1 MRMSSAGYRGH
12 RTFTFLAILL
22 LGLGLSGCDG
32 DDGDD
37 GAAGP
42 PGTDGIS
49 CWDLNENGVKDLPD
63 EDLNGDG
70 VVDVNDCNPNAG
82 GGQSIAIGDGS
93 DLTAEEIET
102 LGQLVATIDDVEVS
116 SPPVVTFTVTDSNGN
131 PANGIA
137 EGVVWFTFAKL
148 VPGGGDA
155 NGGLAHWQSY
165 VNRVESRNPD
175 ADTPNVLAQAVQATT
190 DSGGTLE
197 SLGGGKYR
205 YTFATDVTNV
215 TDPIAVAWEPNL
227 THRVGLE
234 IRLSGPGEVPL
245 APDNPVYDFVPDGG
259 AGSGVTKNIADT
271 ANCTDCH
278 YSFTLHGGPRKT
290 VEYCVTCHN
299 PGSIDQ
305 DTGESIDMAYLAHS
319 IHMGE
324 NRAVPYVIYGFGD
337 NGHDYSEVGYPQDPL
352 YCETC
357 HAASESHPD
366 GDSWN
371 EVASTKTCG
380 GCHANGLVAENPDP
394 VTGVPD
400 YVFDHTAAEADADLG
415 PVEDGE
421 CDNCH
426 LGNIERAG
434 PALAIHSNI
443 RGSDRARKEAG
454 DNFVFE
460 VLSATN
466 TAPGETPEI
475 TFRVSDP
482 DGEPYDIVNDPEFTD
497 SNAAL
502 NLYVAWTT
510 DDIYNGNENGATSGW
525 RDRGD
530 GAEPVDEQGYPYR
543 MYLAALQRDAQRNAD
558 GSYTVTYFRALPE
571 NISGDPMI
579 ALGGHPAWESKDADG
594 ETAFDRAAAVSAVFY
609 PGDARQFAVDSDNC
623 NACHGRIQFHGGNRN
638 GNAEICLACHTA
650 DTAVEGEGWAFGR
663 LIHSIHAASETF
675 AGGEFEHVTYPQN
688 IANCET
694 CHVPG
699 RYSVARDSARAVS
712 TSEGADTGSWLDDV
726 ATTPN
731 ATYCG
736 SCHTSNAARGHFEAQ
751 GAQLGQRKSDIAGA
765 SAGTPT
771 GQEACAVCHG
781 ADREY
786 DTALFHNPGVGE

>member
-1 MRMSSAGYRGH
+1 MFITLSGLGATRK
-12 RTFTFLAILL
+12 LL
-22 LGLGLSGCDG
+22 LLSVLLFSFGLAGCDG

-37 GAAGP
+37 GEPGP

-70 VVDVNDCNPNAG
+70 VVDVNDCNPNTG
-82 GGQSIAIGDGS
+82 GGQGITIGDGS
-93 DLTAEEIET
+93 ELTEEEIEE

-116 SPPVVTFTVTDSNGN
+116 SPPVVTFTVTDSSGN

-148 VPGGGDA
+148 VPASPDA
-155 NGGLAHWQSY
+155 NGGLSYWQSY
-165 VNRVESRNPD
+165 VNRVET
-175 ADTPNVLAQAVQATT
+175 ADPGANTPNVLDQAVQATT
-190 DSGGTLE
+190 DSAGTLE
-197 SLGGGKYR
+197 SLGGGRYR

-215 TDPIAVAWEPNL
+215 TDPIAVAWEPSL

-234 IRLSGPGEVPL
+234 IRLDGPGEVPL

-259 AGSGVTKNIADT
+259 AGSGVTKEIADT
-271 ANCTDCH
+271 ANCNDCH
-278 YSFTLHGGPRKT
+278 YSFALHGGPRKT

-305 DTGESIDMAYLAHS
+305 DTGESIDMAYLSHS
-319 IHMGE
+319 IHTGE
-324 NRAVPYVIYGFGD
+324 DRATPYIVYGFRD
-337 NGHDYSEVGYPQDPL
+337 FIHDYSEVGYPQDTL

-357 HAASESHPD
+357 HEASESTPD

-371 EVASTKTCG
+371 EVASTTTCG
-380 GCHANGLVAENPDP
+380 GCHADGLVVENPDA
-394 VTGVPD
+394 VTGAPE
-400 YVFDHTAAEADADLG
+400 YAFDHTASNADADLG
-415 PVEDGE
+415 KVVDGE
-421 CDNCH
+421 CGNCH

-434 PALAIHSNI
+434 PALAIHSSI
-443 RGSDRARKEAG
+443 RGSNRARGEAG
-454 DNFVFE
+454 DNFVLE
-460 VLSATN
+460 ILGASN
-466 TAPGETPEI
+466 TGPGETPEI
-475 TFRVSDP
+475 TFRVSSP
-482 DGEPYDIVNDPEFTD
+482 DGEPYDIVEDPEFSD
-497 SNAAL
+497 SNASL

-510 DDIYNGNENGATSGW
+510 DDVYNGDENGTTGGW

-543 MYLAALQRDAQRNAD
+543 MYLGALQRDAERNGD

-579 ALGGHPAWESKDADG
+579 ALGGHPAWEFTDADG
-594 ETAFDRAAAVSAVFY
+594 VTDFDRAAAVSAVFY
-609 PGDARQFAVDSDNC
+609 PGEERQFAVDSDNC
-623 NACHGRIQFHGGNRN
+623 NACHEQIQFHGGNRN
-638 GNAEICLACHTA
+638 GNVEICLACHTA
-650 DTAVEGEGWAFGR
+650 DTAVEGEGWAFG
-663 LIHSIHAASETF
+663 LLVHSIHASSESY
-675 AGGEFEHVTYPQN
+675 AGGEFAHVTYPQN

-694 CHVPG
+694 CHVEG
-699 RYSVARDSARAVS
+699 SYSAARETARAVS
-712 TSEGADTGSWLDDV
+712 TSEGGDTGSWLDDT

-731 ATYCG
+731 ATACG
-736 SCHTSNAARGHFEAQ
+736 ACHTSAAARGHFESQ
-751 GAQLGQRKSDIAGA
+751 SGQVGDRKSNIAGA
-765 SAGTPT
+765 ESGMPN

-781 ADREY
+781 TGREY